1 MTSESWED
9 VFVVFDA
16 ALATSGVERDGF
28 LVRECGD
35 NARLREKVESLLAA
49 HRDAEGF
56 LSGGQVR
63 ATRASGGPSSPVFQI
78 LAPGTRI
85 GVFEVEGFAGAG
97 GMGEVYRARDTRL
110 DRHVALKILSPDAT
124 TDIRARARLA
134 YEARAIARLSHP
146 HICALHDIGHHDG
159 VDFLVME
166 YLDGETLAS
175 RLRRAP
181 LPVAEAVRIAIA
193 DRGRARRGTYR
204 RHRAQRSQAGQHHAG
219 DRQRQQGWSARI
231 EAARLRPRPVPAIT
245 ADLRIGTASRRSH
258 GVDST
263 RCDRRHSTVHG
274 ARTGARRGGGS
285 PKRHLLVWMRALRDG
300 LRAPG
305 VRRRLRRGCHVRDP
319 PCGSIGPAD
328 RSVPIGRSNRERVA
342 RVGESDQALPR
353 KGAGS
358 ALQRDARRENRA
370 SCSRARRGGNKA
382 APLETTGCRRGRSGC
397 RDRRGGLASSARPTF
412 TVGAPGH
419 EGRAIDVPEWSRKR
433 ADVFSRRHA
442 GGVLLERRARGQ
454 LRHLREDH
462 RLIGSTTTD
471 DRSCCGH
478 ASHLVSRRQTDRVSP
493 RPRRRRNHRVRRS
506 FPPVAES
513 GS

>member
-1 MTSESWED
+1 MISDNWED
-9 VFVVFDA
+9 VFAVFDA
-16 ALATSGVERDGF
+16 ALSTSGVARDEFLERK
-28 LVRECGD
+28 CGG
-35 NARLREKVESLLAA
+35 NARLRDKVESLLAA

-63 ATRASGGPSSPVFQI
+63 ATRASGGPSSPVSRI

-124 TDIRARARLA
+124 TDIRGRARLA

-181 LPVAEAVRIAIA
+181 LPVAEAVRIAIQIAEALDAAHAEGIVHSDLKPANIMLVNDSSGRDGEPQSKLLDFGLARFQPTSRISESGMPAA
-193 DRGRARRGTYR
+193 D
-204 RHRAQRSQAGQHHAG
+204 HAG
-219 DRQRQQGWSARI
+219 STR
-231 EAARLRPRPVPAIT
+231 
-245 ADLRIGTASRRSH
+245 
-258 GVDST
+258 T
-263 RCDRRHSTVHG
+263 RCDRRHSAVHG

-300 LRAPG
+300 LGARG
-305 VRRRLRRGCHVRDP
+305 VRRRHRGGCHVRDP
-319 PCGSIGPAD
+319 PCRSIGPAD
-328 RSVPIGRSNRERVA
+328 RSLSIGRSNRERVA
-342 RVGESDQALPR
+342 PPGESDQALPG

-370 SCSRARRGGNKA
+370 SCGRARRGGNKA
-382 APLETTGCRRGRSGC
+382 APLETTGCRRGRGAR
-397 RDRRGGLASSARPTF
+397 RDRRGGRASSALPTF
-412 TVGAPGH
+412 TVAAAGRH
-419 EGRAIDVPEWSRKR
+419 EGRAIDVPEWSRNR

-454 LRHLREDH
+454 LRHLREDR
-462 RLIGSTTTD
+462 RLIGRTTTD
-471 DRSCCGH
+471 DRSRCGY
-478 ASHLVSRRQTDRVSP
+478 ASHLVARW
-493 RPRRRRNHRVRRS
+493 
-506 FPPVAES
+506 
-513 GS
+513 